1 MNSTHRLDKTVW
13 QGIVEQGQTDTSSY
27 GIDPYLQQVW
37 ERCCRQQDYATWI
50 PPHRAKGVTFD
61 NILKNKKQ
69 LLNIA
74 IPTIEDLAEHMEY
87 TPCSFILTD
96 ETGCT
101 LYINNHPHIQEQMHN
116 LGILDGAYWHE
127 NIIGNNAISSALH
140 LANVSTSI
148 EYEHFKQVLHDFAIF
163 AAPLFDNTGNIQG
176 CFALV
181 FLVNDAYPCA
191 NALVHSATHDIAS
204 QLQVEHLLSESN
216 QYLSE
221 MHTLLDS
228 VDEGVISWL
237 PNGHINYF
245 NHTCRDM
252 LGLSVRDLGKKMNT
266 LFKIPARLARAIKKC
281 KDVNNLDV
289 VVECKGKLI
298 SLSISLKVVKNE
310 FHHINSYIILFSQP
324 QQNEETVHRKGLKNN
339 TQYTFDDI
347 IAQSSIMHDTVYHA
361 QHAAKGHGAIFI
373 QGREGCG
380 RNLFAQAVH
389 NASNRHKKPFISI
402 NCNAIPQEHM
412 IEEFLISSQ
421 GDTVS
426 KFELANGGTLYLEHI
441 ENLIPEVQAALL
453 QLIKTGLFN
462 RMNGKITSLD
472 IRIIATSNVD
482 LEQEVAEKHFSK
494 QLLLELNTFTI
505 KLPKLRKHVED
516 IPPFVARELA
526 RLSSQQQKTFTISE
540 AALNLLMQY
549 RWPGD
554 IRELE
559 NVIERTATVAQSES
573 IEVSDLPDHIRLLK
587 DGYSSQVSISSNNLF
602 ELERKAIIRS
612 ATQFSGK
619 ITDMCQD
626 LQISRTTLWRK
637 IKTYELDIAEY
648 KK

>member
-1 MNSTHRLDKTVW
+1 MNSRQRLDKKIW
-13 QGIVEQGQTDTSSY
+13 QRIVTQEQVETSTLN
-27 GIDPYLQQVW
+27 IDPYLQQVW
-37 ERCCRQQDYATWI
+37 ERCCRQQDYATWV
-50 PPHRAKGVTFD
+50 PPHRAKGATFK

-74 IPTIEDLAEHMEY
+74 IPTIEDLAEHMEC

-101 LYINNHPHIQEQMHN
+101 LYINHHPQIQERMDN

-148 EYEHFKQVLHDFAIF
+148 EYEHFKQTLHDFAIF

-181 FLVNDAYPCA
+181 FFVDDAYPCA

-228 VDEGVISWL
+228 VDEGVVSWL
-237 PNGHINYF
+237 PNGHIEYF
-245 NHTCRDM
+245 NHTCSNI
-252 LGLSVRDLGKKMNT
+252 LGLSVNDLGKKINT
-266 LFKIPARLARAIKKC
+266 LFKIPAKLERAIKKG
-281 KDVNNLDV
+281 KDVSNLDIII
-289 VVECKGKLI
+289 ECKGKLV
-298 SLSISLKVVKNE
+298 SLSMSLKVVRNE
-310 FHHINSYIILFSQP
+310 FNRVNSYIVLFAQ
-324 QQNEETVHRKGLKNN
+324 QQNEIETKRNGLKNN

-347 IAQSSIMHDTVYHA
+347 IAQSNIMRDTIYHA

-373 QGREGCG
+373 QGKEGSG
-380 RNLFAQAVH
+380 RRQLAQAIH

-412 IEEFLISSQ
+412 IKEFLTSSQ
-421 GDTVS
+421 DGIAS

-472 IRIIATSNVD
+472 LRIITTSNVD
-482 LEQEVAEKHFSK
+482 LEQKVAEKHFSK
-494 QLLLELNTFTI
+494 QLLWELNTFVV
-505 KLPKLRKHVED
+505 KLPKLRKHTED

-526 RLSSQQQKTFTISE
+526 LLSSQQRKTFTISD

-549 RWPGD
+549 QWPGEL
-554 IRELE
+554 RELE
-559 NVIERTATVAQSES
+559 NVIERAATVAHSEH

-587 DGYSSQVSISSNNLF
+587 QGYTNQTSISCNNLS
-602 ELERKAIIRS
+602 ELEKKAIVRS
-612 ATQFSGK
+612 ATQFNGK
-619 ITDMCQD
+619 IADMCQD

-637 IKTYELDIAEY
+637 IKTYQLDITDY